1 MRVSFEQILRQ
12 NQLDRENFLRL
23 DPAVQKALNAKIEIL
38 RTSRYREDQV
48 PEVGSAER
56 LIA

>member
-1 MRVSFEQILRQ
+1 MRVSFEQIQQQ
-12 NQLDRENFLRL
+12 NQLDRESFLKL
-23 DPAVQKALNAKIEIL
+23 DPVVQKMLNSKIEIL

-48 PEVGSAER
+48 SEVGGAER